1 MLGAIFMKIIIIGS
15 SGSGKSTL
23 ARELAK
29 KTDYPVLHLDKVFHK
44 HPSDLG
50 RIKLREATRDFIPQN
65 ENGIIDGNY
74 GSSLS
79 ERLPYIDEIVWLK
92 GSRFKTVFR
101 VIKRS
106 ILVRLFHKNRSD
118 MAEEFREKWDKDYL
132 EFLNFVWTFPEK
144 EFPQIEQK
152 ISEFAVWDKVII
164 LKNRKD
170 KEKYLIKY
178 DRKTKN

>member
-1 MLGAIFMKIIIIGS
+1 M
-15 SGSGKSTL
+15 
-23 ARELAK
+23 
-29 KTDYPVLHLDKVFHK
+29 
-44 HPSDLG
+44 
-50 RIKLREATRDFIPQN
+50 
-65 ENGIIDGNY
+65 
-74 GSSLS
+74 
-79 ERLPYIDEIVWLK
+79 
-92 GSRFKTVFR
+92 
-101 VIKRS
+101 
-106 ILVRLFHKNRSD
+106 RLFHKNRSD

-152 ISEFAVWDKVII
+152 ISEFAVWDKVNI